1 MWQTWSMGG
10 LNKARQKISKMARIA
25 IVIVGV
31 AIIVSIG
38 FALFYYVE
46 FQPNFINVNGGES
59 VKVGPIKYTI
69 EYIGQHNGD
78 ENTKPEN
85 TFFQISIIAENEGAE
100 ASKMTGGQFY
110 ILDENDKKVQPV
122 YGSFSDND
130 LLTYMLEPN
139 VPVSFTTQFDVPF
152 DENKQYRIGILPT
165 KEQSSRDIGIVC
177 VTNC

>member
-1 MWQTWSMGG
+1 MGG

-25 IVIVGV
+25 IVIIGV

-38 FALFYYVE
+38 FALSYYVE

-85 TFFQISIIAENEGAE
+85 TFFQISIIVENEGVE
-100 ASKMTGGQFY
+100 TSKMTGGQFY
-110 ILDENDKKVQPV
+110 ILDENDEKVQPV
-122 YGSFSDND
+122 YGNFSEND

-152 DENKQYRIGILPT
+152 DGNEQYRIGILPT
-165 KEQSSRDIGIVC
+165 KEQASRDIGIVC

>member
-1 MWQTWSMGG
+1 
-10 LNKARQKISKMARIA
+10 MARIA

-31 AIIVSIG
+31 AIVVSIG
-38 FALFYYVE
+38 IALLFYVE
-46 FQPNFINVNGGES
+46 FQPNFITANGGETI
-59 VKVGPIKYTI
+59 KIGPIKYTI
-69 EYIGQHNGD
+69 EYIGQHDGD
-78 ENTKPEN
+78 ENTRPEN
-85 TFFQISIIAENEGAE
+85 SFFQISIIAENVGVEK
-100 ASKMTGGQFY
+100 SRMTGGQFY

-122 YGSFSDND
+122 YGNFSKND

-165 KEQSSRDIGIVC
+165 KEQSSSDIGIVC

>member
-1 MWQTWSMGG
+1 
-10 LNKARQKISKMARIA
+10 MARIA
-25 IVIVGV
+25 IVIIGA
-31 AIIVSIG
+31 AIVVSIG
-38 FALFYYVE
+38 IALSFYVE
-46 FQPNFINVNGGES
+46 FQPNFITANGGEP

-69 EYIGQHNGD
+69 EYIGQHDGD

-85 TFFQISIIAENEGAE
+85 SFFQISILAENEGTE
-100 ASKMTGGQFY
+100 SMKMTGGQFY
-110 ILDENDKKVQPV
+110 ILDENDNKVQPV
-122 YGSFSDND
+122 YGDFSEND

>member
-1 MWQTWSMGG
+1 MGG
-10 LNKARQKISKMARIA
+10 LNKARQKISKMARIG

-85 TFFQISIIAENEGAE
+85 TFFQISIIVENEGVE
-100 ASKMTGGQFY
+100 ASRMTGGQFY

-122 YGSFSDND
+122 YGNFSEND
-130 LLTYMLEPN
+130 SQIKTIFCFSWIIM
-139 VPVSFTTQFDVPF
+139 S
-152 DENKQYRIGILPT
+152 
-165 KEQSSRDIGIVC
+165 
-177 VTNC
+177 

>member
-1 MWQTWSMGG
+1 
-10 LNKARQKISKMARIA
+10 MARIA
-25 IVIVGV
+25 IVIVGA
-31 AIIVSIG
+31 AIVVSIVI
-38 FALFYYVE
+38 ALSYYVE
-46 FQPNFINVNGGES
+46 FQPNFITVNGGEP

-69 EYIGQHNGD
+69 EYIGLHDGD
-78 ENTKPEN
+78 ENTKPKN
-85 TFFQISIIAENEGAE
+85 TFFQISIIVENEGME
-100 ASKMTGGQFY
+100 TSKMTGGQFY

-122 YGSFSDND
+122 YGSFSEND

-139 VPVSFTTQFDVPF
+139 VPVSFTTQFDIPF

>member
-1 MWQTWSMGG
+1 MGG

-46 FQPNFINVNGGES
+46 FQPNFINVNGGEP

-85 TFFQISIIAENEGAE
+85 TFFQISIMVENEGAE

-152 DENKQYRIGILPT
+152 DGNIQYRIGILPT
-165 KEQSSRDIGIVC
+165 KEQASRDIGIVC

>member
-1 MWQTWSMGG
+1 MV
-10 LNKARQKISKMARIA
+10 RIT

-31 AIIVSIG
+31 AIAVSVG
-38 FALFYYVE
+38 LALSFYVE
-46 FQPNFINVNGGES
+46 FQPNFIKVNEGEP

-152 DENKQYRIGILPT
+152 DGNEQYRIGILPT